1 MGLVKSALRSLLPSG
16 RAFWLRD
23 QGDKVLD
30 GVSVPIETAKTEAR
44 SVIPE
49 SWPGTAVDSLEAWH
63 RTLGIKYNPGRTAD
77 DQRIMLEAT
86 ETAKGGS
93 SITLLQ
99 AQLNKEFPQVVVSE
113 SLFSSE
119 AGDDECGVAECG
131 AESGTVNYL
140 SYDVTGEVPDDVSAL
155 RISAI
160 LKRYGPAHLSPN
172 PILTNLAAISSSE
185 AGEDESGLAV
195 AEGYEVA
202 DLYAPS
208 FTVSPYIAGIPSFGA
223 TIAAYPGVVDGAE
236 TPVLSYQWKLD
247 TVDIDGATSN
257 EHFVLEGGDYTCVVT
272 ATNSQGSDSE
282 TTAIVATPTIL
293 PYLVAP
299 VPLMDDGTRYVIE
312 PDVRGWPEPVVSYQW
327 RIDGVDVPGEVATSI
342 LYDTNGPGTYDCVI
356 TATNSGGTSTLYSGT
371 GTKVAAAPDL
381 TWDGVM
387 SQVMH
392 PIFFTKMRT
401 PTSHPAT
408 GFPKPTITYQWFK
421 GASVVGTGG
430 NFSEY
435 PGVTA
440 PAPGWK
446 LTITATNAYGAESI
460 SSPTFNPW

>member
-1 MGLVKSALRSLLPSG
+1 MGLIKSALRSLLPSG

-77 DQRIMLEAT
+77 DQRVMLQAT

-99 AQLNKEFPQVVVSE
+99 TQLNKEFPQVVVSE

-131 AESGTVNYL
+131 ADAGTVNYL

-155 RISAI
+155 RIAAI

-185 AGEDESGLAV
+185 AGEDEAGLAV
-195 AEGYEVA
+195 AEGYEEA

-208 FTVSPYIAGIPSFGA
+208 FTVSPYIAGVPSFGA
-223 TIAAYPGVVDGAE
+223 TIAVYPGSVDGAE
-236 TPVLSYQWKLD
+236 TPTLSYQWKLD
-247 TVDIDGATSN
+247 TVNIDGATSN
-257 EHFVLEGGDYTCVVT
+257 EYFVLEGGDYTCVVT

-282 TTAIVATPTIL
+282 TTAIVSTPIIL
-293 PYLVAP
+293 PYLA
-299 VPLMDDGTRYVIE
+299 VPATLMDDGTRYSID
-312 PDVRGWPEPVVSYQW
+312 PDVRAWPDPVVSYQW
-327 RIDGVDVPGEVATSI
+327 RIDGVDVPGETGLSI

-371 GTKVAAAPDL
+371 GTKVAAAPVL
-381 TWDGVM
+381 TWAGALA
-387 SQVMH
+387 QVVN
-392 PIFFTKMRT
+392 PISGLKSRFPSER
-401 PTSHPAT
+401 SAT

-421 GASVVGTGG
+421 GASVVGT
-430 NFSEY
+430 SSSYAEY

-440 PAPGWK
+440 SAPGWK
-446 LTITATNAYGAESI
+446 LTITATNAYGSDSI
-460 SSPTFNPW
+460 SSAAFNPW